1 MRPMLVRL
9 GLWEPLMKQISPNVY
24 VGSDEDYDKL
34 KDDKSWAFV
43 RCAKYGPGGH
53 QQTLGY
59 HTLAAPEGKNKFVA
73 RKGNLLALN
82 LLDLDDPNFVPEEA
96 IQQGLDFIRDH
107 VDSQKVLIACNAGV
121 SRGPTMGLMW
131 LRTIGRMPY
140 GFMQSERQYRNLY
153 RDYDPSLGIEQF
165 ARSHWSSLV
174 TGKV

>member
-1 MRPMLVRL
+1 
-9 GLWEPLMKQISPNVY
+9 MKQISPSVY
-24 VGSDEDYDKL
+24 VGSDEDYEKV
-34 KDDKSWAFV
+34 KDDKEWATL
-43 RCAKYGPGGH
+43 RCCKFGPGGH
-53 QQTLGY
+53 KEMLGY
-59 HTLAAPEGKNKFVA
+59 DTQAAPEGPNKYWTKRG
-73 RKGNLLALN
+73 RKMALN